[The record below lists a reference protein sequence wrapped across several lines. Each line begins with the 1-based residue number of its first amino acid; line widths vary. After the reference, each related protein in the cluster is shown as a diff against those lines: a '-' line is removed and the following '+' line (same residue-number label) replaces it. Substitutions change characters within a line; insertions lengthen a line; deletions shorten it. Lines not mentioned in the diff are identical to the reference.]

1 TRPEKATGTEEMWD
15 QAEEALRSAL
25 GDREYGLKEGDGAF
39 YGPKIDIHLTDS
51 LGRSWQCGTVQLDFN
66 LPERF
71 GMEYV
76 DSDGQHKR
84 PYMVHRALLGS
95 IERFFGVFIEHTAGA
110 FPVWL
115 MPDQVMVIPV
125 AAAFD
130 DYAKKVVAELRKAGI
145 RISADLSDAR
155 MNAKIRTA
163 QGQKIPY
170 MLVVGQ
176 KEADEGRV
184 AVRFRDGR
192 DQITL
197 ELDEFKVRVLARIA
211 EKSLDL

>member
-1 TRPEKATGTEEMWD
+1 MATIT
-15 QAEEALRSAL
+15 
-25 GDREYGLKEGDGAF
+25 Y
-39 YGPKIDIHLTDS
+39 LTTI
-51 LGRSWQCGTVQLDFN
+51 QFDFN

-76 DSDGQHKR
+76 DKDGLHKR

-125 AAAFD
+125 ASAFD

-145 RISADLSDAR
+145 RVSADLSDAR

-176 KEADEGRV
+176 KEADEAAV

-192 DQITL
+192 DQVTL
-197 ELDEFKVRVLARIA
+197 ALDEFKARVLARIA